1 VRAGSAIPLA
11 LTFLALLFTRA
22 EAQGVNIHM
31 HSGEGYAADGVLFE
45 PATGQPPFPA
55 ILLIPDERGLTKR
68 VTDTAQD
75 LSAAG
80 YFVTVVDLNRGE
92 PPDVAKHSGEQ
103 ALHDLNAALGF
114 LAKQSRVRHDC
125 FAALGWQSGGIYAL
139 KLAAADPKI
148 CTVVVRG
155 AALPNTSLNLT
166 NMHAEVMASFAGA
179 DPTVSPGGI
188 TAFSKRLA
196 ALGHVPD
203 LKTYPQ
209 AAVGFDDP
217 EDSAHFRPVDAQD
230 LRARTLTF
238 LKAHLADRR

>member
-1 VRAGSAIPLA
+1 VRAGSAIPVA
-11 LTFLALLFTRA
+11 LTLLALFTRA

-92 PPDVAKHSGEQ
+92 PPDVAKRSGEQ

-114 LAKQSRVRHDC
+114 LARQARVRHDC
-125 FAALGWQSGGIYAL
+125 VGALGWQSGGIYAL

-148 CTVVVRG
+148 CTVVVQG

-166 NMHAEVMASFAGA
+166 SMHAQVMASFAGA

-188 TAFSKRLA
+188 TAFGKRLA
-196 ALGHVPD
+196 ALGHVSD

-217 EDSAHFRPVDAQD
+217 EDSAHFRPVDTED